1 MVRALKTFLKD
12 LFFIANR
19 RPLGARASI
28 LSYHN
33 IGTDRAFFTVHPA
46 VLEKQLRYLQEK
58 KYTVV
63 FLSELIRRLR
73 AGGNVEGCIALTF
86 NDGFESVHADVLP
99 LLRKYAMPASVFTTV
114 EYLDTNIQTSDG
126 FTFKT
131 LSVSSVRELIA
142 SGLVEFFPQTQH
154 RQPLD
159 GVAFEQAAARVEQ
172 ARKDLESVIKRSASV
187 FAYPKGRYTHKLVE
201 YLRTNAWDGAVT
213 TAEGLVSGQ
222 TDPFLLPR
230 NSIDSRTTFTQFK
243 GKVEGTIDAYVAR
256 RAK

>member
-1 MVRALKTFLKD
+1 MRVPRGCRQRA
-12 LFFIANR
+12 
-19 RPLGARASI
+19 
-28 LSYHN
+28 
-33 IGTDRAFFTVHPA
+33 
-46 VLEKQLRYLQEK
+46 
-58 KYTVV
+58 
-63 FLSELIRRLR
+63 
-73 AGGNVEGCIALTF
+73 AGPRG
-86 NDGFESVHADVLP
+86 
-99 LLRKYAMPASVFTTV
+99 
-114 EYLDTNIQTSDG
+114 
-126 FTFKT
+126 
-131 LSVSSVRELIA
+131 
-142 SGLVEFFPQTQH
+142 FFPQTQPP
-154 RQPLD
+154 QPLD